1 MQEEKCLDGRTRR
14 RRLCRIKQ
22 GIGRE
27 DDKKIR
33 EEVAG
38 AESAS
43 GIFRRYVCDSDSVS
57 FHFIS

>member
-14 RRLCRIKQ
+14 RRLYGIKQ

-33 EEVAG
+33 EEVAE
-38 AESAS
+38 AAS
-43 GIFRRYVCDSDSVS
+43 GIFRRYVCDSDSLS
-57 FHFIS
+57 FHLIS